1 MTRRQANFH
10 PRSQR
15 DAIRKCL
22 NHAREKH
29 NRSVARIAD
38 LVGTTEWAVYKWL
51 AKGSMPSEKI
61 RPFEFACG
69 VHHLTAYLASS
80 AHKLLID
87 IPAGRPATEDSLLEL
102 HTGFS
107 EAVELLARF
116 YRGQAD
122 TADTLHALGGV
133 LAQLAG
139 HRENVIKH
147 DVPELELFEE
157 DDKA

>member
-1 MTRRQANFH
+1 MKRRQVNSH

-15 DAIRKCL
+15 DAIRLCL

-51 AKGSMPSEKI
+51 AKGAMPSDKI

-69 VHHLTAYLASS
+69 VHHLTTYLTSG

-87 IPAGRPATEDSLLEL
+87 IPSGRPATEDSLLEL

-122 TADTLHALGGV
+122 NDDTLYALGGV

-139 HRENVIKH
+139 HRENVLKH
-147 DVPELELFEE
+147 GAPELELFEE
-157 DDKA
+157 DEA